1 MLRIA
6 MTTSEPG
13 VSRIPH
19 LVALCETLTTSGHD
33 VAVFTRDLRA
43 GLRAYRPD
51 VIHAHHWSDEACAA
65 ARSLD
70 VPFVVTTRA
79 DSRERAADHV
89 IATYSGQQRQLIAA
103 GVPRENISV
112 VPHGVDIDHFTPDG
126 EHPDRRRPHR
136 VIALGDMAPP
146 SGFGTAVAALPAVPD
161 AELVLVTQHQ
171 QGTHAAELRDYA
183 RALGVADRLHLLGPV
198 PTAEV
203 PALLRSAD
211 LMVCSP
217 WEPIFGTAAIEAM
230 ACGLAVV
237 ANGTGGLADSVV
249 DRVTG
254 VHVRP
259 RKPRDLAAMLRR
271 MLHHKPMCEQLG
283 ASGRD
288 RATARYAWDQ
298 VAAET
303 LHAYRRAGA
312 PDPAVLAQETATAE
326 RKRAS
331 RASSRG

>member
-6 MTTSEPG
+6 MTTSRPRM
-13 VSRIPH
+13 SRTPTIA
-19 LVALCETLTTSGHD
+19 ALCAALTTSGHE
-33 VAVFTRDLRA
+33 VAVFTQDLQA

-51 VIHAHHWSDEACAA
+51 VIHAHHWSGEACAA

-89 IATYSGQQRQLIAA
+89 IATYSGQQRRLIAA
-103 GVPRENISV
+103 GVRRENISV

-126 EHPDRRRPHR
+126 EHPDRRRLHR
-136 VIALGDMAPP
+136 VIAMGDMAPS

-161 AELVLVTQHQ
+161 AELMLVTQPR
-171 QGTHAAELRDYA
+171 QGNHAAELRDYA
-183 RALGVADRLHLLGPV
+183 RALGVADRVHLLGSV
-198 PTAEV
+198 PTTEV

-211 LMVCSP
+211 LMICSP

-271 MLHHKPMCEQLG
+271 MLRHKPMCEQLG
-283 ASGRD
+283 AAGRD
-288 RATARYAWDQ
+288 RATARYSWDQ

-312 PDPAVLAQETATAE
+312 PDPAVLAEEEATAE